1 MRTRRSARGVGPTT
15 AAHASSQTGQAAVAE
30 AIAARD
36 KSDTTR
42 AVSPLTLA
50 EDAVHIDTTD
60 MPVDAVV
67 ARVMELV
74 RERLGS

>member
-1 MRTRRSARGVGPTT
+1 M
-15 AAHASSQTGQAAVAE
+15 AHTGSQAGQAAVAE

-50 EDAVHIDTTD
+50 PDAVRIDTTELS
-60 MPVDAVV
+60 VDAVV
-67 ARVMELV
+67 EQVMELV
-74 RERLGS
+74 KLKVQTSK